1 MENWGKDGHRPS
13 DWDAAVY
20 TQDWLNY
27 TNVIGPE
34 AIGPSDM
41 SFWEPFFQAGVFEGL
56 SGTSFNYSK
65 NTWNA
70 EYILKQGIASTGRV
84 KSISTHD
91 VRRSQVILTKPIWVR
106 TNAMH
111 LTRLETDG

>member
-1 MENWGKDGHRPS
+1 MENWGKDGHRSS

-27 TNVIGPE
+27 TNLISPQ

-41 SFWEPFFQAGVFEGL
+41 SFWEPLFQAGVFEGL

-70 EYILKQGIASTGRV
+70 EYILRQGIASTGRV

-91 VRRSQVILTKPIWVR
+91 VRLFPLISIELAWDSQ
-106 TNAMH
+106 
-111 LTRLETDG
+111 